1 MGSKVAGTFFSSL
14 GRNVSTRKDVVSKPA
29 LPTRTTKH
37 SLTAPNPRP
46 VQIVNAPSVPGGPRA
61 LPGRVQRSHT
71 LMLSSSPPTSGN
83 ASTSLPM
90 RRRSNTLKRPSFFG
104 RSPGSSPEL
113 DVPTNTEFTRQVER
127 LADLLPHA
135 DKDVLAGYL
144 SRAGQDILAIGQYL
158 EDEKNG
164 TVRRH

>member
-1 MGSKVAGTFFSSL
+1 
-14 GRNVSTRKDVVSKPA
+14 
-29 LPTRTTKH
+29 
-37 SLTAPNPRP
+37 
-46 VQIVNAPSVPGGPRA
+46 
-61 LPGRVQRSHT
+61 
-71 LMLSSSPPTSGN
+71 
-83 ASTSLPM
+83 M

-104 RSPGSSPEL
+104 RSPGPSPEL
-113 DVPTNTEFTRQVER
+113 DVQTRTSTEFTRQVDR

-164 TVRRH
+164 KVRRH